1 MLGSWASLWLEL
13 HPCKTLLA
21 KECVWLVIVTSVVVG
36 IVVALLY
43 LTCGGEISTTLAFEY
58 SISATGRP

>member
-1 MLGSWASLWLEL
+1 M
-13 HPCKTLLA
+13 
-21 KECVWLVIVTSVVVG
+21 WLVIVTSVVVG